1 MNRRWE
7 IARYAYENVALYRE
21 RCEKNSDIKKML
33 ELEKWESIPLVE
45 KRDIVFSGSKAI
57 SDEYIGQ
64 YALGKL
70 LKTHTSGTAGISVD
84 TYWTKQDYY
93 CSLLPLWIQR
103 WKNAGIHPKD
113 KVCFFNTVLL
123 DNKNY
128 LFEKNTLIISKSN
141 MTRERLRKSYE
152 LMRKFEPK
160 WLLLHP
166 SMAMMLCEIVEK
178 EKLPAIP
185 TLVYMELTGEMF
197 LESQR
202 VRLEKLFSCIVKSHY
217 GAMEVNSMGYEE
229 EKGKYRLFETAAY
242 VEILDDNG
250 KVLKNGEEG
259 NIYVT
264 SLHNYAMPFIR
275 YGIGDCG
282 KIVTECDGGK
292 KSRILQLSDT
302 RKNDL
307 FYLEEGAGIPPDGL
321 LKPVDIINSMEDYAV
336 YQFRAVQVEY
346 RTIEIYAILNGD
358 FDKQSFM
365 NHYMKLL
372 EPAFSKGIQYRFIFQ
387 DEDMFP
393 DKITGKLGWFESK
406 CK

>member
-1 MNRRWE
+1 M
-7 IARYAYENVALYRE
+7 
-21 RCEKNSDIKKML
+21 
-33 ELEKWESIPLVE
+33 
-45 KRDIVFSGSKAI
+45 
-57 SDEYIGQ
+57 
-64 YALGKL
+64 
-70 LKTHTSGTAGISVD
+70 
-84 TYWTKQDYY
+84 
-93 CSLLPLWIQR
+93 
-103 WKNAGIHPKD
+103 
-113 KVCFFNTVLL
+113 FFNTLL
-123 DNKNY
+123 PDNKNY
-128 LFEKNTLIISKSN
+128 LYEKNTLIISKSN

-292 KSRILQLSDT
+292 ESRILQLSDT

-358 FDKQSFM
+358 FDKHSFM